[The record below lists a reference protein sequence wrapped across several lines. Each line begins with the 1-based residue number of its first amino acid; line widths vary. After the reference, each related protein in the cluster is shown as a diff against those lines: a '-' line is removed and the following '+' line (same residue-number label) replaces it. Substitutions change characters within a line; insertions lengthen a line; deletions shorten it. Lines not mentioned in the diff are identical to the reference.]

1 MSARKLHT
9 IIVVTVL
16 GFWSQNLGAIN
27 VAWLHTMGDVDGY
40 TFGSVNYMVPGECI
54 VKVM

>member
-40 TFGSVNYMVPGECI
+40 TFGSVNIWFPGSALL
-54 VKVM
+54 K